1 MSKVVVYTQAH
12 NSEKTLRRSL
22 DSVLR
27 QSFQDFTYYVGDNCS
42 IDGTRDIIREY
53 AIKDA
58 RIRPLYY
65 DIDDQTGSGFWRIL
79 CSIDHIRNAA
89 DFEWLCILDS
99 DDIYDPEFLQEM
111 LDFSAQQHLD
121 MAICGSRFIRADNGQ
136 QAGVR
141 AIPQDLV
148 ISEASFGVFFPAYH
162 QFMRPL
168 WAKLI
173 CRSAVDQAD
182 FDALGDNRSVG
193 ADTRLS
199 FEFLRRCRRMGIS
212 SKLLH
217 SYSLSPSSA
226 SYRLDANR
234 IGADALQHRT
244 TVDFLREKV
253 GTLSTQNL
261 GFLYEVYYN
270 AVIDTINVLLNAS
283 NVSLEGKLS
292 GLRELLSTDITLEML
307 ESDAVELDRRQ
318 NLLKQIVAAVESL
331 GGHVACYGDAIWL
344 GLTVSALLG
353 NQEKYVYFSKLQIHL
368 LINNHR
374 QEEATAQLDEWE
386 SILPNDPELK
396 VLRGELCA
404 SMQLLHPPKQAQ

>member
-1 MSKVVVYTQAH
+1 MSRTPRPCC
-12 NSEKTLRRSL
+12 TFGICWRRKA
-22 DSVLR
+22 SV
-27 QSFQDFTYYVGDNCS
+27 
-42 IDGTRDIIREY
+42 
-53 AIKDA
+53 
-58 RIRPLYY
+58 
-65 DIDDQTGSGFWRIL
+65 
-79 CSIDHIRNAA
+79 
-89 DFEWLCILDS
+89 
-99 DDIYDPEFLQEM
+99 
-111 LDFSAQQHLD
+111 
-121 MAICGSRFIRADNGQ
+121 
-136 QAGVR
+136 
-141 AIPQDLV
+141 
-148 ISEASFGVFFPAYH
+148 
-162 QFMRPL
+162 
-168 WAKLI
+168 
-173 CRSAVDQAD
+173 
-182 FDALGDNRSVG
+182 
-193 ADTRLS
+193 
-199 FEFLRRCRRMGIS
+199 
-212 SKLLH
+212 
-217 SYSLSPSSA
+217 
-226 SYRLDANR
+226 
-234 IGADALQHRT
+234 
-244 TVDFLREKV
+244 REKV